1 MNLNANNR
9 LESFDL
15 SVCDEMTM
23 FYENLADEIWRR
35 VDGANRSQS
44 AKVFEDLLLVESV
57 RNPRRANPF
66 MSDAA

>member
-1 MNLNANNR
+1 
-9 LESFDL
+9 
-15 SVCDEMTM
+15 MTM